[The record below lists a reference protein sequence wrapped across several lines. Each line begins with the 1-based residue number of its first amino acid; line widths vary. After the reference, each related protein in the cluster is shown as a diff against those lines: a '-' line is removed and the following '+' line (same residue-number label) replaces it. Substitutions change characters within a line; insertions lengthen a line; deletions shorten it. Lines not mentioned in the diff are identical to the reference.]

1 MNLTLIALI
10 TTGGAAAAMGILV
23 WKTASAHV
31 WRLNAE
37 GQEAR
42 AIEAERRESEALEAL
57 SEARVVIERLEKIP
71 DLAKLVQL
79 MGDQYERAERRSL
92 ERSER
97 LAALMQIHETRA
109 VERHRALLEAIAA

>member
-1 MNLTLIALI
+1 MSLTLLALI
-10 TTGGAAAAMGILV
+10 ATGGTAAAMGVLV

-42 AIEAERRESEALEAL
+42 AIEAERREGETLAAL

-79 MGDQYERAERRSL
+79 MGDQYERTDRRSI
-92 ERSER
+92 ERTER
-97 LAALMQIHETRA
+97 LVALIQSHESRA
-109 VERHRALLEAIAA
+109 VERHRALLEAVAA